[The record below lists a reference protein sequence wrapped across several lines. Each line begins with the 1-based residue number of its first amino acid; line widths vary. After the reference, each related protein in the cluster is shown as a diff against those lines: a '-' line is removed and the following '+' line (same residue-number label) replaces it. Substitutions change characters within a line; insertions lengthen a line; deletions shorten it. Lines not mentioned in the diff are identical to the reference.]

1 MLRTMQAL
9 LILFFSAPDPQQQ
22 CLFLISEGFTVRRKN
37 RKQAALGFVWTAFA
51 LPKSAVQTYT
61 TTQVLHN
68 SIRQKGQQER
78 ASWSSGF

>member
-61 TTQVLHN
+61 TTQGLHN